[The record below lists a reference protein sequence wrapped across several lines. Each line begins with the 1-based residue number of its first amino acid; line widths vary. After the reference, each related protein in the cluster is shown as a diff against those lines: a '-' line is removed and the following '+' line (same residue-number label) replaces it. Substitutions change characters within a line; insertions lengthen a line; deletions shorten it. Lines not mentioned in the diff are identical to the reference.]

1 MARSRRPPNPAAQAA
16 AAQRNAANAAA
27 RAASQYWQQRAGAP
41 RPAAAPAAPGG
52 QGAAPAADP
61 AAPAAPAF
69 NQSWYDSWLQNY
81 QPYQGAVSGIA
92 GQRTAEIGNMGA
104 QIARALGLFGSQNG
118 VDVAGLLNQRL
129 AGVGY
134 GDQIAG
140 AINADANG
148 DGVPDWQNA
157 ATAADQGG
165 VSTMAQLQKAQAD
178 RQASLESDLA
188 NRGIFWS
195 GQNTAA
201 TNQNNTQRT
210 QDEYSARQQL
220 VDYLTGLSSAFA
232 QNEAGRAAGINQAG
246 TDAYT
251 YYMQNPDMWTAPP
264 GTAPGSTPSTNPAAG
279 SAAPGQPVSPADYAN
294 QYPQAKLEAQRQ
306 AEAARLAAS
315 AAAGQRNTANRQAA
329 NAAAAAAQDAARARR
344 PRRPKKR
351 PPAAPGNTIVVV

>member
-1 MARSRRPPNPAAQAA
+1 MARSRRPPNTPGGPTSIPAPTSSPPRK
-16 AAQRNAANAAA
+16 RNANV
-27 RAASQYWQQRAGAP
+27 P
-41 RPAAAPAAPGG
+41 PPVPVPGG
-52 QGAAPAADP
+52 AVPAPTAPVPTATP
-61 AAPAAPAF
+61 ASPAF

-118 VDVAGLLNQRL
+118 VDIAGLLNQRL
-129 AGVGY
+129 GGVGY
-134 GDQIAG
+134 GDQIAS

-148 DGVPDWQNA
+148 DGIPDWQGA
-157 ATAADQGG
+157 AANADQGG
-165 VSTMAQLQKAQAD
+165 VSTLAQLQKAQAD

-264 GTAPGSTPSTNPAAG
+264 ATNPAAG
-279 SAAPGQPVSPADYAN
+279 GAAPPVTAAGAPTAAN
-294 QYPQAKLEAQRQ
+294 AYPQAKLEAQRQ

-315 AAAGQRNTANRQAA
+315 AAAGQRNTANTQAA
-329 NAAAAAAQDAARARR
+329 NAAAEAAKGAARRQR

-351 PPAAPGNTIVVV
+351 PPNYGETIVVV

>member
-27 RAASQYWQQRAGAP
+27 RAASQYWQQQAGAP

-52 QGAAPAADP
+52 PGTAPAADP
-61 AAPAAPAF
+61 AAPASPAF

-118 VDVAGLLNQRL
+118 VDIAGLLNQRL
-129 AGVGY
+129 GGVGY
-134 GDQIAG
+134 GDQIAN

-148 DGVPDWQNA
+148 DGVPDWQGA
-157 ATAADQGG
+157 AANADQGG
-165 VSTMAQLQKAQAD
+165 VSTLAQLQKAQAD

-188 NRGIFWS
+188 SRGIFWS

-264 GTAPGSTPSTNPAAG
+264 ATNPAAPDG
-279 SAAPGQPVSPADYAN
+279 AAPPIAPAGAPTAAN
-294 QYPQAKLEAQRQ
+294 AYPQAKLEAQRQ

-315 AAAGQRNTANRQAA
+315 AAAGQRNTANQQAA
-329 NAAAAAAQDAARARR
+329 NAAAEAAKTAARKQR

-351 PPAAPGNTIVVV
+351 PPNYGETIIVA